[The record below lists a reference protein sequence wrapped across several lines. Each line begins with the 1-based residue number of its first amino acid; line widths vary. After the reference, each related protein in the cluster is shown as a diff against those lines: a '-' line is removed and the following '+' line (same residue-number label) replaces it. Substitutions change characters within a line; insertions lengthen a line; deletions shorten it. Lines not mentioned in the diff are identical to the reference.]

1 MTANRTNFV
10 TPTLAALLALLL
22 IHTAASAQSATS
34 APPPAPAVPQ
44 RVEVTG
50 TASGDDR
57 KDANTA
63 KSVVTREDIARFG
76 DTSMG
81 QVLARVPGV
90 TVTGS
95 GTQAREITLRG
106 LGGGYTQIL
115 VNGEPVPPGFSLDSL
130 SPDLIERIEMIRAGT
145 ADSSAQGIA
154 GSINIILRRTAR
166 AGQHELKVTGSVASG
181 LGSGSISSQYSDQL
195 GAATSYSIGTSLNHE
210 LDRVPSSVD
219 FRVTTGDG
227 TLTLRQPSTSME
239 HVKKTTVGVAPRL
252 THKPS
257 DTQTL
262 TLEGLLQWQ
271 HLDYRSDETR
281 RAVLGPPPTFD
292 HNQARIVTDTLQ
304 SRLSLQWKA
313 PFSAG
318 FGEDARIDI
327 KASLNDWRR
336 RFDGT
341 FQGDLGGVQQVDRT
355 VGSDLSDTSGSLVGK
370 ATIGLGDA
378 HTLGTGWDLQTGR
391 RREDRIQRETSS
403 TSYPVQNID
412 EDYSVRVHRVAAY
425 VQDEWA
431 ISDRLSNYLGLR
443 WEGLQTRTQ
452 GVVTGPVGNTASVL
466 SPTWQLLWKL
476 PDTKADQL
484 RLSLGRTY
492 KAPTARD
499 LLPRRWVV
507 ADNAA
512 TSPNFQGNPA
522 LVPELAW
529 GLDLGYERY
538 LAGDSFLGMNVYARQ
553 ISNVILQ
560 RVFQDSSGTWIA
572 TPVNSGSALVAGAAL
587 EGKAKLKALWPAS
600 LLAGSALPPDLPNV
614 DLRIGLGYNASRVAA
629 VPGPNNRL
637 SKQPPWTGS
646 VGADYRAA
654 DVPLTLGVSFSGDA
668 QQRVRVSSQETLR
681 LANKRQ
687 WDVYSAWKLGPS
699 STLRATWANLGR
711 TDAGQLQTYDSATG
725 LQSRDLTITTF
736 RVFRLSLELKL

>member
-1 MTANRTNFV
+1 MPVHRPVTA
-10 TPTLAALLALLL
+10 TPDFAALFALVMV
-22 IHTAASAQSATS
+22 HGAASAQSAT
-34 APPPAPAVPQ
+34 PAPAPTPPPVPQ

-50 TASGDDR
+50 SASGDDR

-63 KSVVTREDIARFG
+63 KSVVTREDIARYA
-76 DTSMG
+76 DTSLG

-95 GTQAREITLRG
+95 GAQAREITLRG

-130 SPDLIERIEMIRAGT
+130 SPDLIERIEVIRAGT

-166 AGQHELKVTGSVASG
+166 AGQHELKVSGSVANG
-181 LGSGSISSQYSDQL
+181 LGSGAISSQYNDKL
-195 GAATSYSIGTSLNHE
+195 GAATLSLGTSLNVEHE
-210 LDRVPSSVD
+210 RIPSSVD
-219 FRVTTGDG
+219 LRVTTTDG
-227 TLTLRQPSTSME
+227 TPTLRQQSTSLE
-239 HVKKTTVGVAPRL
+239 YVKKTSAGIAPRF

-257 DTQTL
+257 EAQTL

-271 HLDYRSDETR
+271 RLDYGGDETR
-281 RAVLGPPPTFD
+281 RPLLGPPPTFD
-292 HNQARIVTDTLQ
+292 HNVANIVTDTVQ
-304 SRLSLQWKA
+304 SRLSLQWKS
-313 PFSAG
+313 PLG
-318 FGEDARIDI
+318 GVFGDDARIDI
-327 KASLNDWRR
+327 KASFNDWRR
-336 RFDGT
+336 RFDAT
-341 FQGDLGGVQQVDRT
+341 FQGDLNNVQQVDRT
-355 VGSDLSDTSGSLVGK
+355 VGSDLSDTSAALVGK
-370 ATIGLGDA
+370 ATISLGDA
-378 HTLGTGWDLQTGR
+378 HTLGTGWDLQSGR

-452 GVVTGPVGNTASVL
+452 GVATGPVGNTASVL
-466 SPTWQLLWKL
+466 SPTWQLLWKV

-538 LAGDSFLGMNVYARQ
+538 LAGDSFVGVNVYARQ

-560 RVFQDSSGTWIA
+560 RVYRDASGTWIA

-587 EGKAKLKALWPAS
+587 EGKAKLKNIWPAMVGDT
-600 LLAGSALPPDLPNV
+600 AALTDLPNV

-646 VGADYRAA
+646 VGADYRAI
-654 DVPLTLGVSFSGDA
+654 DLPLTLGVSFSGEA

-687 WDVYSAWKLGPS
+687 WDVYGAWKLAPS

-711 TDAGQLQTYDSATG
+711 ADAGQLQTFDSTTER
-725 LQSRDLTITTF
+725 QSRDLRITTF
-736 RVFRLSLELKL
+736 RVFRLSLEMKL